1 MKKLFYLLMVLL
13 LAACGSEKTANIS
26 SDTSTS
32 MVTNSKTKITA
43 QSVISQ
49 MEKGNYKEG
58 ELLVKFKSGVVKA
71 SSLKVHQAVGAS
83 VAKRFH
89 IVPNLEHV
97 KLQEGLSV
105 KDAITQYMSDP
116 NVEYA
121 EPNYIRCASSIPPND
136 TYFNDQW
143 ALNNTGT
150 YASGTPGADIKA
162 LDAWYIS
169 TGNPGVTIAVLDS
182 GIDYNH
188 QDLVGNIWRNPG
200 ETNCLDEVD
209 NDGNGYVD
217 DCKGWNF
224 VDYNNDPMD
233 DFGHGTHVAGI
244 IGAKG
249 DNGIGIAGVMWD
261 VKLMPVKIYNADT
274 TLTGSCTSIFAADE
288 VAGIEYAVYNGAKI
302 INASFHG
309 EGYCNAEHD
318 AIAVANTAKVLFVA
332 AAGNGG
338 DDGIGDNNDLDP
350 VFPASYGDPK
360 YGGLPNIISVAATDQ
375 NDQRASFSNFGPA
388 SVYVAAPGVYILST
402 ILQDEYLDKDFN
414 WGTSMAA
421 PHVSGLA
428 GLLYSYYDGI
438 HNTQFDYSQIRATIL
453 RYVDIKPTLEG
464 WIYTGGRINAYR
476 ALSSLL
482 SPTSLTATAISQ
494 TQISLT
500 WVANATGDDGYK
512 VERKISGG
520 SFTEIGT
527 LPPRSSSYTDG
538 SLTPNTTYIYKVKAY
553 NNISESFFSNEAS
566 ATTVIGGSGGGSSSG
581 GGGSCSIGARQ
592 NPPTAIADLA
602 VMLIPLIFVAI
613 MRRRR

>member
-1 MKKLFYLLMVLL
+1 MKKLLYLLMVLL

-32 MVTNSKTKITA
+32 MITSSTTKITA

-58 ELLVKFKSGVVKA
+58 ELLVKFKSGVAKA

-121 EPNYIRCASSIPPND
+121 EPNYIKRALSRIPND
-136 TYFNDQW
+136 TYFGNQW
-143 ALNNTGT
+143 ALHNTGT
-150 YASGTPGADIKA
+150 YAGGTVDADI
-162 LDAWYIS
+162 DAPEAWDIS
-169 TGNPGVTIAVLDS
+169 TGSSNIVIAVLDT
-182 GIDYNH
+182 GIDYSH
-188 QDLVGNIWRNPG
+188 ADLAGNIWTNPG
-200 ETNCLDEVD
+200 ETNCANGGDD
-209 NDGNGYVD
+209 DGNGFID
-217 DCKGWNF
+217 DCRGWNF
-224 VDYNNDPMD
+224 VDDNNDPMD

-244 IGAKG
+244 IGADG
-249 DNGIGIAGVMWD
+249 DNGIGVSGVMWN
-261 VKLMPVKIYNADT
+261 VRLMPLKVCDAS
-274 TLTGSCTSIFAADE
+274 GSCDTADE
-288 VAGIEYAVYNGAKI
+288 IAAIDYVVLMKNGGANIKAM
-302 INASFHG
+302 NASFG
-309 EGYCNAEHD
+309 GYGYSQAECD
-318 AIAVANTAKVLFVA
+318 TIAEANTAGILLVA

-338 DDGIGDNNDLDP
+338 DDGIGDNNDLEP

-375 NDQRASFSNFGPA
+375 NDQMASFSNFGPT

-453 RYVDIKPTLEG
+453 RYVDTKPTLEG

-482 SPTSLTATAISQ
+482 SPIGLTATATSQ

-538 SLTPNTTYIYKVKAY
+538 SLTPNTTYTYRVKAY

-566 ATTVIGGSGGGSSSG
+566 ATTPVIGGSGGGSSSG